1 MLNTP
6 LSNAEHTETETSG
19 EPSKNLFQR
28 NNTSN
33 ALTISSFNGVPG
45 TVFALQIAVYNE
57 VHGEAP
63 IIWRIIETPK
73 VVDSC
78 PSARF

>member
-33 ALTISSFNGVPG
+33 ALT
-45 TVFALQIAVYNE
+45 L
-57 VHGEAP
+57 
-63 IIWRIIETPK
+63 IECADPH
-73 VVDSC
+73 DNQQ
-78 PSARF
+78 F